1 MSDCKQFEVPLRY
14 SNEGEHGSRD
24 GLARITY
31 GFDES
36 QRDDGVMFTIT
47 DSALSAAIHTTE
59 KSLLDLAM
67 KIIKELG

>member
-14 SNEGEHGSRD
+14 ENDGEHGSRD
-24 GLARITY
+24 GYARITY
-31 GFDES
+31 AFDGN
-36 QRDDGVMFTIT
+36 RDDGVMLTIS
-47 DSALSAAIHTTE
+47 DSALSAQIHTTE